1 MDSVTAL
8 AVAARDGDQ
17 QALEAFV
24 RETQADVWRV
34 CRYLGDS
41 WNADDLAQET
51 YARAL
56 RSLHR
61 FRQDGSARAWLLTI
75 ARRTCADATR
85 RAVRR
90 RRLLERERA
99 DASDLISDGHWVEV
113 ESVLAGIA
121 PERREAFLLT
131 QLVGLPYDGAA
142 EVAGCPVGTIRSR
155 VARAREDL
163 MGTIA
168 DGIAE
173 TG

>member
-17 QALEAFV
+17 RALEAFV

-61 FRQDGSARAWLLTI
+61 FRQEGSARAWLLTI

-85 RAVRR
+85 RAIRR
-90 RRLLERERA
+90 RRLIEKERA
-99 DASDLISDGHWVEV
+99 SAADITTDDHWVEV
-113 ESVLAGIA
+113 EAVLEGIS

-131 QLVGLPYDGAA
+131 QLVGLSYDEAA
-142 EVAGCPVGTIRSR
+142 GVVGCPVGTIRSR

-163 MGTIA
+163 MGTLGDDITKTA
-168 DGIAE
+168 
-173 TG
+173 